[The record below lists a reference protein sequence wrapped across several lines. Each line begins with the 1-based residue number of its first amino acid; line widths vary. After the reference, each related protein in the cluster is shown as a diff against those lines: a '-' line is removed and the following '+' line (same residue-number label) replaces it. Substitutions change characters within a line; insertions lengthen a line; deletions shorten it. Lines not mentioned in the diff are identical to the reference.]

1 MKGAYDQHHRELE
14 FAEGDRV
21 WLRLHH
27 RQGWQYGFGFQV
39 TRRFSTRRVRVQFC
53 TRPAQNRVR
62 AWVSFYTPRVDP
74 KPEKVH
80 DCVYFSPAYPFSSHR
95 CIRYISRTATVVAL
109 GTPHPSR
116 HPSLSSTG
124 QVGDASQAHRSAP

>member
-1 MKGAYDQHHRELE
+1 MAAPSSPPEM
-14 FAEGDRV
+14 AI
-21 WLRLHH
+21 
-27 RQGWQYGFGFQV
+27 
-39 TRRFSTRRVRVQFC
+39 RVRVSGHPRVFDPTSEGSILHP
-53 TRPAQNRVR
+53 TRTESGSGVG
-62 AWVSFYTPRVDP
+62 FILHPRVDP